1 MKMDTTEKKEVKV
14 IEFEG
19 NLDTNTATEAEQHL
33 NNLFDGGTSKILVN
47 FKKLD
52 YISSAGLRVL
62 LATAKKLKGGGGE
75 LRICELNE
83 TVQEVFEISGFST
96 ILNVSKNE
104 TEALENF

>member
-1 MKMDTTEKKEVKV
+1 MKMDTNDRNEVKV
-14 IEFEG
+14 VEFEG

-33 NNLFDGGTSKILVN
+33 NTLFEGGASKILVN

-96 ILNVSKNE
+96 ILNVFKNE